1 VVFFSRFKRAYKRAL
16 ASETERIVQNQTAF
30 MCCAHGWHNFDA
42 LGTVLKGQK
51 ETL

>member
-1 VVFFSRFKRAYKRAL
+1 MVFFSRFKRAYKRAL
-16 ASETERIVQNQTAF
+16 ASETERIVQNRTAF
-30 MCCAHGWHNFDA
+30 IRGLHSCHNFDA